1 MRSFASYTIGLVDTE
16 SLSFRQ
22 THIVLC
28 PYWKNITPDMKT
40 NYQVFNSL
48 SASNHINY
56 LSTKLLKWWK
66 MSNFRMFVSLLFNFL
81 VLVQNN
87 ANIVSLY
94 FFIQVNGKQGC
105 AYNFDTQHVVW
116 PWINE
121 KYFFYG
127 SGRFRSLE

>member
-1 MRSFASYTIGLVDTE
+1 
-16 SLSFRQ
+16 
-22 THIVLC
+22 
-28 PYWKNITPDMKT
+28 
-40 NYQVFNSL
+40 
-48 SASNHINY
+48 
-56 LSTKLLKWWK
+56 

-121 KYFFYG
+121 KYFFLWQRQIPIIG
-127 SGRFRSLE
+127 KCEATKE